1 MGTMDVKELVRSM
14 TLEEKAGLCS
24 GSDFWHTK
32 PVERLGIESVMLSDG
47 PHGLRKQT
55 GAGDHLGLGESVEAV
70 AFPAGCAMASSFDR
84 GLTENVGK
92 TLGEECQ
99 AENLSVL
106 LGPAINIK
114 RNPLCGRNFE
124 YFSEDP
130 FLTGEMAVAYIN
142 GVQSW
147 DVGTSVKHFA
157 LNSQEYNRMSVSAE
171 IDERTMREIYLP
183 GFEKAVKKARPKT
196 IMCAYNKV
204 NGTYCSENKKLLT
217 DILRKEW
224 GYEGYVV
231 TDWGAVANR
240 VKGIQAGLDLEM
252 PGSNGENDAR
262 IVEAVRNGELD
273 ETLVDQAAEN
283 ILNVIFSYTEHRHP
297 EAEFDREADHAKSVE
312 AAKECAVLMK
322 NENVLPVSPDKKV
335 VYIGGFAKDPR
346 YQGGGSSHI
355 HSSKVTSAYDTA
367 MEKQRNVT
375 YVEGFPADKDE
386 LDEAALKDAVQA
398 AKEADVAVVFAGL
411 PDIFESEGY
420 DRTHMQMPECQNKL
434 IEEVA
439 KVQKNTVVVLHNGSV
454 IELPWA
460 DHVAGILEMYLGG
473 QGVGAA
479 SDALLFGEANPSGHL
494 AETWPLRL
502 QDNPSYLYCPGD
514 GVTSVYG
521 EGIYVGYRYYDKKE
535 IPVRFAFGHGLSY
548 TTFAYSNLRTSVE
561 SFGDKDTVEV
571 CVDVTNTGDVKG
583 KAVAQLYISD
593 RTGTANRPVKEL
605 KGFEKVE
612 LEPGE
617 TKTVSMQIDAR
628 SLSYYHV
635 GLGGWYAKSG
645 TYMLMVGSASN
656 QIEVQKEIQFTTEK
670 LLPFTVVPSTTI
682 GELLTDPR
690 TAPAIEKFV
699 SSMGRHEAKENA
711 EKDGYLSESD
721 EKANEAMTFG
731 MPLKSLVSFR
741 VLSLEQLE
749 GLMAM
754 LNETIAS
761 CVRKDAMFK

>member
-1 MGTMDVKELVRSM
+1 MSDFDVREIVKSM

-32 PVERLGIESVMLSDG
+32 AVSRLGIESVMLSDG

-84 GLTENVGK
+84 KLMESVGK

-99 AENLSVL
+99 AEDLSVL

-130 FLTGEMAVAYIN
+130 YLTGEMAVAHIN

-157 LNSQEYNRMSVSAE
+157 LNSQEYNRMSVSSE
-171 IDERTMREIYLP
+171 VDERTMREIYLP
-183 GFEKAVKKARPKT
+183 GFETAVKKAQPKT

-204 NGTYCSENKKLLT
+204 NGTYCSENKMLLT

-224 GYEGYVV
+224 GFKGYVV

-262 IVEAVRNGELD
+262 IVEAVKNGELD
-273 ETLVDQAAEN
+273 ETLLDQAVEN
-283 ILNVIFSYTEHRHP
+283 ILNVLISYTDHRHP
-297 EAEFDREADHAKSVE
+297 EAVFDREADHAKSAAV
-312 AAKECAVLMK
+312 AKECAVLMK
-322 NENVLPVSPDKKV
+322 NEGVLPISSDKKV
-335 VYIGGFAKDPR
+335 VYIGGFAKAPR

-367 MEKQRNVT
+367 KEKRRNVS
-375 YVEGFPADKDE
+375 YVEGFPADKDA
-386 LDEAALKDAVQA
+386 LDEAALKNAVNA
-398 AKEADVAVVFAGL
+398 AMEADVAVIFAGL
-411 PDIFESEGY
+411 PDSFESEGY
-420 DRTHMQMPECQNKL
+420 DRDHMKMPECQNKL
-434 IEEVA
+434 IKEVA
-439 KVQKNTVVVLHNGSV
+439 KIQKNTVVVLHNGAV

-460 DHVAGILEMYLGG
+460 DDVSGILEMYLGG
-473 QGVGAA
+473 QGVGEA

-494 AETWPLRL
+494 AETWPMRL
-502 QDNPSYLYCPGD
+502 EDNPSYLYCPGD

-535 IPVRFAFGHGLSY
+535 VPVRFAFGHGLSY
-548 TTFAYSNLRTSVE
+548 TTFVYSNLRTSSE
-561 SFGDKDTVEV
+561 NFGDHDTVEV
-571 CVDVTNTGDVKG
+571 HVDVTNTGTVKG

-593 RTGTANRPVKEL
+593 CTGTANRPVKEL

-612 LEPGE
+612 LAPGE
-617 TKTVSMQIDAR
+617 TKTVSMEIDAR

-635 GLGGWYAKSG
+635 GLGDWYAKSG
-645 TYMLMVGSASN
+645 SYLLQIGSASDK
-656 QIEVQKEIQFTTEK
+656 IELQKEIQFATEK

-682 GELLTDPR
+682 GELMTDPR
-690 TAPAIEKFV
+690 TAPAIEQLT
-699 SSMGRHEAKENA
+699 SSLGHHEIAESAKE
-711 EKDGYLSESD
+711 DGYLSESD
-721 EKANEAMTFG
+721 EKANEAMKFG

-741 VLSLEQLE
+741 VLSLEQME
-749 GLMAM
+749 GIINMM
-754 LNETIAS
+754 NEIIAKS
-761 CVRKDAMFK
+761 GR